1 MLSEL
6 HSLILKLC
14 SKQYNKNLFCTLL
27 WLHSYAVVG
36 YITTQPKQGK
46 QDGSKSKLRILLS
59 LWVERNK
66 ILTYDYIITHI
77 MSVSTQPFS
86 PLLLIC
92 INITL
97 SRAHVE

>member
-6 HSLILKLC
+6 RSLILKLC

-36 YITTQPKQGK
+36 NINIQPKQGK
-46 QDGSKSKLRILLS
+46 QDGPMSKLRILLC

-77 MSVSTQPFS
+77 MSVSTQPCS

-92 INITL
+92 INITI
-97 SRAHVE
+97 SMEDVE